1 MESDSVSHLIKNV
14 AGNHR
19 RVGGMDSGKA
29 EPQKTLWR
37 TASYSVGNGACIEV
51 SSVNGNVLVR
61 DSKIQD
67 SPIIGYPA
75 ETWRSFLIGIKAK

>member
-1 MESDSVSHLIKNV
+1 
-14 AGNHR
+14 
-19 RVGGMDSGKA
+19 MDSRKS
-29 EPQKTLWR
+29 EPKKPLWR

-67 SPIIGYPA
+67 SSIIGYSA

>member
-1 MESDSVSHLIKNV
+1 
-14 AGNHR
+14 
-19 RVGGMDSGKA
+19 MDSGKA
-29 EPQKTLWR
+29 EPKKSLWR
-37 TASYSVGNGACIEV
+37 TATYSVGNGACIEV

-67 SPIIGYPA
+67 SPIIGCSA

>member
-1 MESDSVSHLIKNV
+1 
-14 AGNHR
+14 
-19 RVGGMDSGKA
+19 MDSGKA
-29 EPQKTLWR
+29 EPKKTLWR
-37 TASYSVGNGACIEV
+37 TASYSVANGACIEV

>member
-1 MESDSVSHLIKNV
+1 
-14 AGNHR
+14 
-19 RVGGMDSGKA
+19 MDSDKA
-29 EPQKTLWR
+29 EPKKSLWR

-51 SSVNGNVLVR
+51 SSFNGNVLVR

-75 ETWRSFLIGIKAK
+75 ETWQAFLTGIKAK